1 MYTCTHDSSH
11 TEKRNYKPALGHD
24 FHGAEN
30 VTKAATCTTEGVKL
44 VKCTRCDMWETQII
58 PALKHNY
65 QDDWEET
72 TPATCTTKGVKT
84 RHCHNDPSHVETQEI
99 PATGHQKTHIE
110 GKKEPTCT
118 EPGYTGDEVCDACGT
133 VVKKGKEIPA
143 TGHHW
148 VDKGDGTHTCTKCGA
163 TEGQPFNTNSAL
175 ELRVVDA
182 EGMDQPFTVSQNGT
196 LRTYTGAYDTAT
208 LTGDLNTLR
217 YLQDHG
223 AQTIQFVTNGQTSSF
238 AINDLLAQGSGS
250 EVFYLTHRGAE
261 EPTLLLVEADH
272 SELVKD

>member
-1 MYTCTHDSSH
+1 MVSTGTNNADGKIVMDSVTYTAAGEH
-11 TEKRNYKPALGHD
+11 TYTLRE
-24 FHGAEN
+24 
-30 VTKAATCTTEGVKL
+30 TKASTTENGITYSTAEYTIVTIVK
-44 VKCTRCDMWETQII
+44 D
-58 PALKHNY
+58 N
-65 QDDWEET
+65 
-72 TPATCTTKGVKT
+72 
-84 RHCHNDPSHVETQEI
+84 
-99 PATGHQKTHIE
+99 
-110 GKKEPTCT
+110 
-118 EPGYTGDEVCDACGT
+118 
-133 VVKKGKEIPA
+133 
-143 TGHHW
+143 
-148 VDKGDGTHTCTKCGA
+148 GDGTHTCTKCGA
-163 TEGQPFNTNSAL
+163 TEALPSDTNSAL

>member
-1 MYTCTHDSSH
+1 MDSNNH
-11 TEKRNYKPALGHD
+11 AGHGTYIVGKKD
-24 FHGAEN
+24 
-30 VTKAATCTTEGVKL
+30 ATCTT
-44 VKCTRCDMWETQII
+44 D
-58 PALKHNY
+58 
-65 QDDWEET
+65 
-72 TPATCTTKGVKT
+72 
-84 RHCHNDPSHVETQEI
+84 
-99 PATGHQKTHIE
+99 
-110 GKKEPTCT
+110 
-118 EPGYTGDEVCDACGT
+118 GYTGDTYCDGCHHKIKDGT
-133 VVKKGKEIPA
+133 VIPA

-148 VDKGDGTHTCTKCGA
+148 VDKGDGTHTCPDCGA

-182 EGMDQPFTVSQNGT
+182 EGMDQPFTVNQNGT
-196 LRTYTGAYDTAT
+196 LRTYTGAYDIAT
-208 LTGDLNTLR
+208 LTGDLDTLR